1 MKKWIWRIIKII
13 GGLVA
18 AFVLIIVL
26 FWIRAGF
33 VESETREE
41 AAPPT
46 GRFVTAGDVDLYIQ
60 EMGPADGQDILFIHG
75 TAAWSEFWRE
85 TMTQL
90 AAAGFH
96 CVAIDIPPF
105 GFSQRPVSSS
115 FGNKAQASRIVAL
128 MDALEI
134 SSATLFGHS
143 FGGGATMEAALMNP
157 ARIDRLI
164 LLDVGGLNLGIS
176 PEGEIDST
184 SGLSWFMNTPLIRNP
199 VLAATASNPL
209 LTKTITATMV
219 FDPDVVTP
227 ELKSIVRMPLALE
240 GATNSFG
247 NWLAYVM
254 TVEEFSLTSD
264 PENYRALTM
273 PALVVWGDSDS
284 IIPLQEGEYL
294 ASLLPNAELVVMK
307 DVNHIPYLENNK
319 KLMEIV
325 FEFLSD

>member
-1 MKKWIWRIIKII
+1 MCFRT
-13 GGLVA
+13 VA
-18 AFVLIIVL
+18 
-26 FWIRAGF
+26 
-33 VESETREE
+33 
-41 AAPPT
+41 
-46 GRFVTAGDVDLYIQ
+46 
-60 EMGPADGQDILFIHG
+60 GQ
-75 TAAWSEFWRE
+75 R
-85 TMTQL
+85 
-90 AAAGFH
+90 
-96 CVAIDIPPF
+96 
-105 GFSQRPVSSS
+105 SQRLVPDHSGAGVHS
-115 FGNKAQASRIVAL
+115 IP
-128 MDALEI
+128 
-134 SSATLFGHS
+134 GHHY
-143 FGGGATMEAALMNP
+143 GGGATMEAALMNP

-227 ELKSIVRMPLALE
+227 ELKSIVRMPLVLE

-247 NWLAYVM
+247 NWLAYVL

-264 PENYRALTM
+264 PVNYRALTM

-307 DVNHIPYLENNK
+307 NVNHIPYLENNK
-319 KLMEIV
+319 RLMEIV
-325 FEFLSD
+325 FDFLSD